1 MLSVTEKKKVG
12 GVLLLFHCPI
22 AATPPFIQEHIDS
35 FKMYSKFEVWA
46 VNTELGFPG
55 GLEYFDFQV
64 IVFSYT
70 LFAAN
75 PFYLGRDF
83 LEYVQSSQ
91 AYKIA
96 FFQDEYRFWPERSGF
111 INSCRIDCVYTCL
124 EPAYFN
130 QTYRSRTSAGR
141 IRQYLPGYVS
151 SRQVKEGLRHVA
163 ADSDREIDIGYRG
176 RPTFF
181 WMGKGPREKTVIGK
195 KFQVRAADLGLVLDI
210 DAREE
215 KRIYGDDW
223 LKFLGNC
230 RAVLGVEAG
239 VSIFDLDN
247 EMMPQYET
255 IVAERPD
262 ITFEEISE
270 LLLDRYEDKGVY
282 YRTVS
287 PRVFEAASVRT
298 CQILFEG
305 RYSGIIL
312 PNVHYIPLKKDLS
325 NFDEVIRQFRD
336 PGVRQLLTDNAY
348 RDLIESGA
356 YSYEAFIKEF
366 DQDLLEFGVLP
377 EDNLPETKNVVG
389 LLIYEYEYRR
399 VLEIAEIGE
408 EKYRDTLRQYVG
420 LQYQYMDQQ
429 QQLADLMGH
438 HVSLQQ
444 DYVSLQQDY
453 MDQQQQLTNLIRRSM
468 TPWRQFF
475 YLRYC
480 IFRGAGLRGLRK
492 MKSVLLNRL
501 GGLRRKIK
509 AILDTDK

>member
-1 MLSVTEKKKVG
+1 
-12 GVLLLFHCPI
+12 
-22 AATPPFIQEHIDS
+22 
-35 FKMYSKFEVWA
+35 
-46 VNTELGFPG
+46 
-55 GLEYFDFQV
+55 
-64 IVFSYT
+64 
-70 LFAAN
+70 
-75 PFYLGRDF
+75 
-83 LEYVQSSQ
+83 
-91 AYKIA
+91 
-96 FFQDEYRFWPERSGF
+96 
-111 INSCRIDCVYTCL
+111 
-124 EPAYFN
+124 
-130 QTYRSRTSAGR
+130 
-141 IRQYLPGYVS
+141 
-151 SRQVKEGLRHVA
+151 
-163 ADSDREIDIGYRG
+163 
-176 RPTFF
+176 
-181 WMGKGPREKTVIGK
+181 MGKGAREKTVIGK
-195 KFQVRAADLGLVLDI
+195 RFQVRAADLGLFLDI

-247 EMMPQYET
+247 EMMPQYEK

-270 LLLDRYEDKGVY
+270 LLLDRYEEKGVY

-356 YSYEAFIKEF
+356 YSYQAFIKEF

-389 LLIYEYEYRR
+389 LLIYEHEYRR

-444 DYVSLQQDY
+444 DY
-453 MDQQQQLTNLIRRSM
+453 MDQQQQLTNLIRSSM
-468 TPWRQFF
+468 TPRRQFF
-475 YLRYC
+475 YLKYC
-480 IFRGAGLRGLRK
+480 VFRGAGLRWLRK

-501 GGLRRKIK
+501 GGLRRK
-509 AILDTDK
+509 